1 MYFASKCF
9 IFCLLSLTLGATA
22 TENSNVT
29 DANLTCLSESSI
41 TISEGD
47 TIQLIFDKSLMESD
61 VNFRGYRLSRDG
73 KSFAYQTKGS
83 QCLTWISNLEPNL
96 NVLSKKVMF
105 DCNITH
111 LRVQMENASLQDSGN
126 YSITHIF
133 DSVHVACNFLDTKKV
148 TVKET
153 QKVSSAVAE
162 QATSTTNFFK
172 TSVVPSS
179 VVLSTVSTSAQRT
192 AMLPISVNTPSP
204 GGQGM
209 SDSPPIR
216 GETGGQ
222 GNETTDE
229 LVTVT
234 TTSGTGKKNEVVMIT
249 ASTGVAVALV
259 LIASGLAC
267 WCWRPRCE
275 HSRQSGGMLTTHT
288 KGLQTSEV

>member
-1 MYFASKCF
+1 MTTSVCVTITLHLDGQIFAHQMKGTSCF
-9 IFCLLSLTLGATA
+9 
-22 TENSNVT
+22 
-29 DANLTCLSESSI
+29 
-41 TISEGD
+41 
-47 TIQLIFDKSLMESD
+47 
-61 VNFRGYRLSRDG
+61 
-73 KSFAYQTKGS
+73 
-83 QCLTWISNLEPNL
+83 TWGSNLEPCL
-96 NVLSKKVMF
+96 NRLSDKMMF

-111 LRVQMENASLQDSGN
+111 LRVEIENASLQDSGN
-126 YSITHIF
+126 YTFTRVF
-133 DSVHVACNFLDTKKV
+133 DGVTCNFLDTKKV
-148 TVKET
+148 TVKEI
-153 QKVSSAVAE
+153 QEVSSAVAE

-192 AMLPISVNTPSP
+192 TMPPISVNTPSP

-234 TTSGTGKKNEVVMIT
+234 MTSGTGKENEAVMIT
-249 ASTGVAVALV
+249 AVTGVLVALV
-259 LIASGLAC
+259 LIASELPF
-267 WCWRPRCE
+267 WPWRPRCE

>member
-9 IFCLLSLTLGATA
+9 IFCLLSLTLGTTA

-96 NVLSKKVMF
+96 NILSKKVMF

-133 DSVHVACNFLDTKKV
+133 DSVDVACNFLDTKKV

-172 TSVVPSS
+172 TSV
-179 VVLSTVSTSAQRT
+179 
-192 AMLPISVNTPSP
+192 NTPSP

-234 TTSGTGKKNEVVMIT
+234 MTSGTGKENEAVMIT
-249 ASTGVAVALV
+249 AVMGVLVALV
-259 LIASGLAC
+259 LIASELAF
-267 WCWRPRCE
+267 WPWRPRCE